1 MTGPSIQSTTGPS
14 TSGPL
19 ISDASLVPT
28 IPMIS
33 TGMPLI
39 PPLSVAALCGLNPGT
54 CVRPRGGSDAHSPR

>member
-19 ISDASLVPT
+19 ISEASLVPT

-33 TGMPLI
+33 TGMRADSSTI
-39 PPLSVAALCGLNPGT
+39 RC
-54 CVRPRGGSDAHSPR
+54 RPDVGISARRARSMRRLFSG